1 MYFNPKGTPRSR
13 LQVQACR
20 LRRHECTPLVGYP
33 SIMLPLLEFLL
44 GCKLLA
50 CLMESNLELLYVR
63 NNMGTS
69 PSSLLEQ
76 LWLLASSEERTK
88 GDAVGKGGDDV
99 CDGGSEERG
108 EEEDGR
114 GEEEVALRHRKASL
128 FNLSPLCL
136 PALHSSLSSARARVH
151 THILMQC
158 SLQGDLFGKIRPP
171 KRRCNDTILEDAW
184 QERLVDELNADF
196 PCHEEYFQ
204 GNLWASFGRFTDA
217 ESNSAKK
224 TPFMI
229 YCGISQLLTSVSHA
243 EGEASANRMPL
254 YVCTHT
260 YALDLTLPLSR
271 LRSWKYS
278 ASTTGRFFRS
288 PVLESTP
295 SISRI
300 QVRILPLGFTDADAS
315 SGDFFEDIRK
325 EYERKKSRCM
335 HRPQPESNQPSA
347 SNTHV
352 TASTRDEEFRRRHAA
367 ALRNRGLASPVSN
380 LGVTVLS
387 YEQYS
392 EQWQTF
398 LRSGTNRDI
407 PWPPVKVGDTEE
419 LLRFVGRS
427 LLHLRQLQ
435 VDWHPDRFF
444 ARLPSHVQRTEELAN
459 RVTALSQFFNK
470 AVVEL
475 RSYVEKLKQ

>member
-1 MYFNPKGTPRSR
+1 
-13 LQVQACR
+13 
-20 LRRHECTPLVGYP
+20 
-33 SIMLPLLEFLL
+33 
-44 GCKLLA
+44 
-50 CLMESNLELLYVR
+50 
-63 NNMGTS
+63 
-69 PSSLLEQ
+69 
-76 LWLLASSEERTK
+76 
-88 GDAVGKGGDDV
+88 
-99 CDGGSEERG
+99 
-108 EEEDGR
+108 
-114 GEEEVALRHRKASL
+114 
-128 FNLSPLCL
+128 
-136 PALHSSLSSARARVH
+136 
-151 THILMQC
+151 MQC

-171 KRRCNDTILEDAW
+171 KRRCNDAILEDAW

-196 PCHEEYFQ
+196 PRHEEYFQ
-204 GNLWASFGRFTDA
+204 GRFTDA

-224 TPFMI
+224 APFMI

-254 YVCTHT
+254 YVCVHT

-278 ASTTGRFFRS
+278 TSATGRFFRS
-288 PVLESTP
+288 PELESTQ
-295 SISRI
+295 SISR
-300 QVRILPLGFTDADAS
+300 FTDADAS

-347 SNTHV
+347 SNTH
-352 TASTRDEEFRRRHAA
+352 TTTSTRDDEFRRRHAE
-367 ALRNRGLASPVSN
+367 ALRNRGLPSPVSN
-380 LGVTVLS
+380 LDVSVLS

-392 EQWQTF
+392 ERWQTF

-419 LLRFVGRS
+419 LLRFAGRS